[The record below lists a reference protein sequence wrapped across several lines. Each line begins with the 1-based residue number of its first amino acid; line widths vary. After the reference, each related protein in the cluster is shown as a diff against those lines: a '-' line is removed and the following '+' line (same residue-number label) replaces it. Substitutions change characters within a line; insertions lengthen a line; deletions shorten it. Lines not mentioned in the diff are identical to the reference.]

1 MSNPLFSA
9 LNNNPY
15 TQLISQAK
23 QLKSQISDPKA
34 EVQKMLNSGQ
44 ISQEQLN
51 GAMSFAQQLINA
63 NKSSFF
69 KAKTAPGSG

>member
-9 LNNNPY
+9 LNNNAY

-69 KAKTAPGSG
+69 

>member
-1 MSNPLFSA
+1 MERKAQKMSNPLFSA

-69 KAKTAPGSG
+69 

>member
-9 LNNNPY
+9 LNSSPY

-51 GAMSFAQQLINA
+51 GAMSFAQQLVNA

-69 KAKTAPGSG
+69 KG

>member
-51 GAMSFAQQLINA
+51 GAMSFAQQLVSA

-69 KAKTAPGSG
+69 

>member
-51 GAMSFAQQLINA
+51 GAMSFAQQLINED
-63 NKSSFF
+63 KSSFF
-69 KAKTAPGSG
+69 

>member
-23 QLKSQISDPKA
+23 QLKSRISDPKA

-51 GAMSFAQQLINA
+51 GAMSFAQQLVSA

-69 KAKTAPGSG
+69 

>member
-1 MSNPLFSA
+1 MSNPLFST

-69 KAKTAPGSG
+69 

>member
-23 QLKSQISDPKA
+23 QLKSQISDPKM

-51 GAMSFAQQLINA
+51 GAMSFAQQLVSA

-69 KAKTAPGSG
+69 

>member
-51 GAMSFAQQLINA
+51 GAMSFAQQLISA

-69 KAKTAPGSG
+69 KG

>member
-51 GAMSFAQQLINA
+51 GAMSFAQQLINE

-69 KAKTAPGSG
+69 

>member
-51 GAMSFAQQLINA
+51 GAMLFAQQLINA

-69 KAKTAPGSG
+69 

>member
-23 QLKSQISDPKA
+23 QLTSQISDPKA

-69 KAKTAPGSG
+69 

>member
-1 MSNPLFSA
+1 MSNPLFST

-15 TQLISQAK
+15 THLISQAK

-51 GAMSFAQQLINA
+51 GAMSFAQQFINA

-69 KAKTAPGSG
+69 NG

>member
-9 LNNNPY
+9 LNSSPY

-51 GAMSFAQQLINA
+51 GAMSFAQQLVNA

-69 KAKTAPGSG
+69 

>member
-15 TQLISQAK
+15 TQFISQAK

-69 KAKTAPGSG
+69 

>member
-9 LNNNPY
+9 LSNNPY

-69 KAKTAPGSG
+69 KG

>member
-23 QLKSQISDPKA
+23 QLKRQVSDPKA

-51 GAMSFAQQLINA
+51 GAMSFAQQLVNA

-69 KAKTAPGSG
+69 

>member
-63 NKSSFF
+63 NQSSFF
-69 KAKTAPGSG
+69 

>member
-23 QLKSQISDPKA
+23 QLKSQISNPKA

-51 GAMSFAQQLINA
+51 GAMSFAQQLVSA

-69 KAKTAPGSG
+69 

>member
-9 LNNNPY
+9 LNNSPY
-15 TQLISQAK
+15 TQLISRAK

-51 GAMSFAQQLINA
+51 GAMSFAQQLVNA

-69 KAKTAPGSG
+69 

>member
-15 TQLISQAK
+15 TQLISQAR

-51 GAMSFAQQLINA
+51 GAMSFAQQLVSA

-69 KAKTAPGSG
+69 

>member
-51 GAMSFAQQLINA
+51 GAMSFAQQLIYA

-69 KAKTAPGSG
+69 

>member
-51 GAMSFAQQLINA
+51 GAMSFAQQLIST

-69 KAKTAPGSG
+69 NG

>member
-9 LNNNPY
+9 LNSSPY

-23 QLKSQISDPKA
+23 QLKSQINDPKA

-69 KAKTAPGSG
+69 

>member
-1 MSNPLFSA
+1 MNNPLFSA

-51 GAMSFAQQLINA
+51 GAMSFAQQLINE

-69 KAKTAPGSG
+69 

>member
-51 GAMSFAQQLINA
+51 GAMSFAQQLISA
-63 NKSSFF
+63 NRSSFF
-69 KAKTAPGSG
+69 KG

>member
-23 QLKSQISDPKA
+23 QLTSQISDPKA

-51 GAMSFAQQLINA
+51 GAMSFAQQLISA

-69 KAKTAPGSG
+69 

>member
-15 TQLISQAK
+15 TQLILQAK

-69 KAKTAPGSG
+69 

>member
-23 QLKSQISDPKA
+23 QLKSQISNPKA
-34 EVQKMLNSGQ
+34 EVQRMLNSGQ

-51 GAMSFAQQLINA
+51 GAMSFAQQLVSA

-69 KAKTAPGSG
+69 

>member
-51 GAMSFAQQLINA
+51 GAMSFAQKLISA

-69 KAKTAPGSG
+69 

>member
-69 KAKTAPGSG
+69 KC

>member
-69 KAKTAPGSG
+69 NG

>member
-1 MSNPLFSA
+1 MSNPLYNA
-9 LNNNPY
+9 LKKNPY

-44 ISQEQLN
+44 ISQEQIN
-51 GAMSFAQQLINA
+51 GAMSFAQQLINE

-69 KAKTAPGSG
+69 

>member
-51 GAMSFAQQLINA
+51 GAMSFARQLINA

-69 KAKTAPGSG
+69 KG

>member
-23 QLKSQISDPKA
+23 QLKSQINDPKA

-69 KAKTAPGSG
+69 

>member
-51 GAMSFAQQLINA
+51 GAMSFAQQLISA

-69 KAKTAPGSG
+69 

>member
-15 TQLISQAK
+15 KQLISQAK

-51 GAMSFAQQLINA
+51 GAMSFAQQLINE

-69 KAKTAPGSG
+69 

>member
-9 LNNNPY
+9 LNNSPY

-51 GAMSFAQQLINA
+51 GAMSFAQQLVNA

-69 KAKTAPGSG
+69 

>member
-51 GAMSFAQQLINA
+51 GAMSVAQQLINA

-69 KAKTAPGSG
+69 KG